1 MYPVVEKPG
10 RAPAYA
16 PWMVARVSDEGLPEA
31 AAGVEEAAPQQEQPA
46 AQSRLGLD
54 GLQEPRLAE
63 QVGTIS
69 AAGGGGGGRRLQGV
83 ADRALPAAHWA
94 APVPMLYRVTALTSR
109 SVLAC
114 ASLASSTGGQELGA
128 FLVYKVSLAC
138 FTLLSGTAAPC
149 QLRNCTPS
157 SAGVAAALASSS
169 TGAEVQGPGN
179 TWV

>member
-31 AAGVEEAAPQQEQPA
+31 AAGVEEAAPQQEPPAVQSRPGLAGLQEPQPA
-46 AQSRLGLD
+46 AQ
-54 GLQEPRLAE
+54 
-63 QVGTIS
+63 VGTIG
-69 AAGGGGGGRRLQGV
+69 AAGGQCLQGS
-83 ADRALPAAHWA
+83 ADRHGAQPAAHWA

-114 ASLASSTGGQELGA
+114 ASLASSTGGQELSA
-128 FLVYKVSLAC
+128 FLVYTDSVAC
-138 FTLLSGTAAPC
+138 FIVLSGTAAPC
-149 QLRNCTPS
+149 QFRDCNPS
-157 SAGVAAALASSS
+157 SAGVAAESASSS
-169 TGAEVQGPGN
+169 TGAEAQGPGN